1 MTYDWLAGIV
11 VIALIAGITKVGKW
25 VAFKNADLE
34 RMRLLNI
41 EMDAPKRKRTRYPPV
56 MKGSRDVGTIMN
68 AVFFIGLVPFFVT
81 LNSVPIWR
89 GVVDTL
95 AILFVFDFFYYLTH
109 RFIFHGPLMFKAH
122 AVHHEAHNPSHI
134 DAFYVH
140 PLETTVGLFLFMGSA
155 LGLGLVFGPFHVA
168 SMGIATVI
176 FVQVNTINHT
186 YVDLPH
192 SPFKI
197 LDYIT
202 TKHSIHHKSMKMGNY
217 ATLTMVYDYMFGT
230 LD

>member
-11 VIALIAGITKVGKW
+11 VIALIAGITKGGKW

-122 AVHHEAHNPSHI
+122 AVHHEAHPHTRHFKRELDLLNERMALMI
-134 DAFYVH
+134 IFQTY
-140 PLETTVGLFLFMGSA
+140 PLV
-155 LGLGLVFGPFHVA
+155 
-168 SMGIATVI
+168 
-176 FVQVNTINHT
+176 
-186 YVDLPH
+186 
-192 SPFKI
+192 
-197 LDYIT
+197 
-202 TKHSIHHKSMKMGNY
+202 Y
-217 ATLTMVYDYMFGT
+217 AVSLIP
-230 LD
+230 